1 MLTFSIGIPAFK
13 SIFLKECIDSILN
26 QTYTNFEL
34 IIIDDYSP
42 ESIDKIVA
50 SYSDSRLKYF
60 RNDTNIGAENVVDN
74 WNKCLE
80 KSVGDYFILMGDDDR
95 MEVDYLEEFIDL
107 IYKYPDLDIYHC
119 RSKIINEKSIPYSI
133 TPINPEY
140 ENIYDYLFS
149 CLKNHRQQY
158 ISDFVYKSNTLK
170 SNGGFYKLPLAWG
183 SDYLSAY
190 IACCTNGIAHTNKTV
205 FNYRINQYSLTS
217 TGNVFLKRKALIAYE
232 NWVSDFLDIIPTDTE
247 DIFKRSLAHTAFIEY
262 REGTKMSII
271 RQTLGQLKFTSC
283 LTLLKSMKELQLS
296 YSDILYALVE
306 AIYHKSRK

>member
-60 RNDTNIGAENVVDN
+60 RNDRNIGAENVVDN

-107 IYKYPDLDIYHC
+107 IYKYPDLDVYHC
-119 RSKIINEKSIPYSI
+119 RAKIINEKSIPYSI

-170 SNGGFYKLPLAWG
+170 LNGGFYKLPLAWG

-232 NWVSDFLDIIPTDTE
+232 KWVSDFLDVIPTDTE
-247 DIFKRSLAHTAFIEY
+247 NILKHSLAHAAFTEY

-271 RQTLGQLKFTSC
+271 RQTLGQLKFKSF
-283 LTLLKSMKELQLS
+283 LTLLKNMKELQLS
-296 YSDILYALVE
+296 YSDILYAFVE